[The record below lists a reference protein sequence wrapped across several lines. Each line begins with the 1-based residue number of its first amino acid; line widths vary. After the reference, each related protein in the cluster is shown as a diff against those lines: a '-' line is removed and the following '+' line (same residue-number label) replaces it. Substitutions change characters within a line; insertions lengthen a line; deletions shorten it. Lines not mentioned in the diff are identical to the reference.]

1 MDTQYGFSD
10 ISFLQALARARALE
24 AADIEAARKAY
35 PNPLP
40 IIGMKATAKP
50 FYAAPAPMV

>member
-10 ISFLQALARARALE
+10 ISFLQALARELPVE

-40 IIGMKATAKP
+40 VIGMKATAKP